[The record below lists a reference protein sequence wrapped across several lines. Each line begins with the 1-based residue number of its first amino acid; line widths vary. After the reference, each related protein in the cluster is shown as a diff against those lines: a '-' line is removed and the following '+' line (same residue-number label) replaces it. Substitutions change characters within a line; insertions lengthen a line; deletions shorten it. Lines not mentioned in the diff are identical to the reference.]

1 MNIPFRVS
9 IRHKIL
15 IGSIGI
21 ATIACLSIAMLSYI
35 KAGSIIDNA
44 AEQGL
49 TGVTNH
55 LLNLCRTNYELSQ
68 KTVNYNLNVA
78 DFFVKGKTELRY
90 NRPIRYD
97 AEDQITH
104 AKTPVT
110 IPTMAVEGT
119 FVSNSFG
126 LVDRV
131 TDMIGGTVTI
141 FQRMTRP
148 NGLLR
153 ISTSVKRK
161 DGSRAVGTYIPE
173 SSPVYKTIMRRETFR
188 GNAFV
193 VNDWYITAYKPIIG
207 AGNEIIGTIYVGI
220 KQSEMDVLRNKIL
233 SVKHG
238 ASGSTY
244 VIDDHENSRGT
255 LVIHSSM
262 EGTNILDRKD
272 ADGVAYVREICSRKN
287 GSGVYSIPDP
297 VSGDVR
303 TKMLQY
309 RHLPEMGWIIVAE
322 GDYDEINSPL
332 FSLRNTMIVVGI
344 LCVIFIVVLGTY
356 FSNSV
361 SSVVRNIVNRIK
373 LLKEGDF
380 SKDIPDED
388 MARNDEFG
396 VMAHHFSQLI
406 QNTRELLGK
415 VRQTTEVLTES
426 IQDLTISSKEISST
440 SNQQAAAVKEIVST
454 MEDSDS
460 LSKKVASRIDEVARI
475 ANQTKE
481 FVEKGFSL
489 IKETLEKMD
498 DIQNTN
504 AENIS
509 GVRSLGTQI
518 ESIWEVVNI
527 INGIADQTKIIAFNA
542 ELEASAAGD
551 AGKNFQIVASEVRR
565 LADSTVSSTNEI
577 RQKIDEIQRS
587 SDNLVLSTE
596 RGTERIREGWE
607 RSTKLREVFD
617 EILNSAEVSA
627 ASSEQIVASVNQQVS
642 AFEQILLTL
651 RQISQGIDDFV
662 VSTRATTS
670 ASESLK
676 ETSEDLKASLAKYIL
691 S

>member
-1 MNIPFRVS
+1 MNIPIRLS

-15 IGSIGI
+15 LGSIGI
-21 ATIACLSIAMLSYI
+21 ATIACLSIAILCYK
-35 KAGSIIDNA
+35 KAGAIIDTA

-49 TGVTNH
+49 TGITDH
-55 LLNLCRTNYELSQ
+55 LLNLCRTNYELNQ

-78 DFFVKGKTELRY
+78 NHFVNGKTELNNNRPVRY
-90 NRPIRYD
+90 N
-97 AEDQITH
+97 AEDQVTH
-104 AKTPVT
+104 VKTPVALPGMT
-110 IPTMAVEGT
+110 VGGT
-119 FVSNSFG
+119 FVSKSFE

-131 TDMIGGTVTI
+131 TNMIGGTVTI
-141 FQRMTRP
+141 FQTMTRP
-148 NGLLR
+148 KGLLR

-173 SSPVYKTIMRRETFR
+173 SSPVYAAIMKRETFM

-207 AGNEIIGTIYVGI
+207 AGNDIIGTIYVGI
-220 KQSEMDVLRNKIL
+220 RQSEMDVLRNKIL

-238 ASGSTY
+238 AQGMTY

-255 LVIHSSM
+255 LVIHPSM
-262 EGTNILDRKD
+262 EGKNILGSKD
-272 ADGVAYVREICSRKN
+272 ADGTEYIREICSRKN
-287 GSGVYSIPDP
+287 GSGIYSIPDP
-297 VSGDVR
+297 ETGTAKR
-303 TKMLQY
+303 KMLQY
-309 RHLPEMGWIIVAE
+309 RNLPEMGWIIVAE

-332 FSLRNTMIVVGI
+332 FSLRNTMVVVGI
-344 LCVIFIVVLGTY
+344 LCIIFIVVVGTY
-356 FSNSV
+356 FSRSI
-361 SSVVRNIVNRIK
+361 SAVVRNIVTRLK

-380 SKDIPDED
+380 SQDISAED
-388 MARNDEFG
+388 MARDDEFG

-415 VRQTTEVLTES
+415 VKQTTEVLTES
-426 IQDLTISSKEISST
+426 IQDLTVSSKEISST
-440 SNQQAAAVKEIVST
+440 SNQQAAAVKEIVTT

-475 ANQTKE
+475 ANQTKDY
-481 FVEKGFSL
+481 VEKGFSL
-489 IKETLEKMD
+489 IKETLDKMEE
-498 DIQNTN
+498 IQNTN
-504 AENIS
+504 AESIT

-596 RGTERIREGWE
+596 KGTERIREGWE

-642 AFEQILLTL
+642 AFGQILITL

-662 VSTRATTS
+662 VSTRSTTS

-676 ETSEDLKASLAKYIL
+676 ETGEDLKTSLAKYIL